1 MNMLYNS
8 LYKLGCKN
16 MDVKTYSHA
25 RQNLAELMDEVCD
38 NRAPVIV
45 TRQGAKSVVIL
56 PLEEYEALEETLHLL
71 RSPANAARLSESL
84 EQFNSGKVV
93 RRDPTKPQRRKK
105 R

>member
-1 MNMLYNS
+1 
-8 LYKLGCKN
+8 

-56 PLEEYEALEETLHLL
+56 PLEEYESMEETLYLL
-71 RSPANAARLSESL
+71 RSPANAARLYASI
-84 EQFNSGKVV
+84 EQINRGKVV
-93 RRDPTKPQRRKK
+93 RRDPTKRRRKK

>member
-1 MNMLYNS
+1 
-8 LYKLGCKN
+8 

-38 NRAPVIV
+38 NCAPVIV

-56 PLEEYEALEETLHLL
+56 PLEEYESMEETLYLL
-71 RSPANAARLSESL
+71 RSPANAARLYSAIE
-84 EQFNSGKVV
+84 EIKAGKVV
-93 RRDPTKPQRRKK
+93 RRDPTKKRRAK